1 MEFLRDTWYLFLRL
15 VRATMRMP
23 IFVIISIVQ
32 PILWVL
38 LFGQLFRSVT
48 TIRGFGSDSY
58 IQFLAPGISIMTALF
73 SAAYSGMGMIAD
85 IDRGVLD
92 RLLATP
98 VSRGALMAGRILH
111 SAFQVIVQAG
121 IILVVAALLGARPH
135 GGVLGLL
142 VLLFAASLLGAGFA
156 SFSNGLALLARRQ
169 ELVIAVMNFTVLPMT
184 FLSSM
189 IMSSNLMPQW
199 IRGASRFNPVN
210 WAVTAARDGFEG
222 RSTSEMAVS
231 LALLAAFT
239 LVCGFLA
246 TRAFGRYR
254 RAM

>member
-1 MEFLRDTWYLFLRL
+1 
-15 VRATMRMP
+15 
-23 IFVIISIVQ
+23 
-32 PILWVL
+32 
-38 LFGQLFRSVT
+38 
-48 TIRGFGSDSY
+48 
-58 IQFLAPGISIMTALF
+58 
-73 SAAYSGMGMIAD
+73 
-85 IDRGVLD
+85 
-92 RLLATP
+92 
-98 VSRGALMAGRILH
+98 
-111 SAFQVIVQAG
+111 
-121 IILVVAALLGARPH
+121 
-135 GGVLGLL
+135 
-142 VLLFAASLLGAGFA
+142 
-156 SFSNGLALLARRQ
+156 
-169 ELVIAVMNFTVLPMT
+169 MT

-189 IMSSNLMPQW
+189 IMSSNLMPRW